1 MGMNPH
7 LFASPRMAAQMT
19 RSIAGQLADLDPANA
34 ATYWANAE
42 NYARTL
48 DALADEFGALGGKLK
63 NSRII
68 TQHGVFDYLA
78 RDMGLDVV
86 AVIQADDTQAPSAS
100 DMMKLI
106 KAIRSQHVGAIFTEP
121 QYPDKVAP
129 PLSRKPGSPRQSWT
143 PSPRG
148 RPSHR
153 WTITKKPCAPT
164 CTRWRAPLEPTN
176 AVVFRDVSV
185 RRSGLAI
192 LEHVNATVPQ
202 GSCTVIVGPNGA
214 GKTTLILALIGEMRH
229 DGDIDVM
236 TGRSGK
242 PLRLGYVPQ
251 RISIDRGMPLT
262 VVEFLVMGIQKRP
275 LWLGIRPSL
284 KAHSLELLSMVKAE
298 HLASRRLG
306 DLSGGEMQRV
316 LLALALQQEL
326 EPLVLDEPSAGVDFS
341 REHLFCELLD
351 ELRAAMGFTQLMV
364 SHDLGMVF
372 HHATHVICLKRHVFA
387 EGSRTTSADARKPHG
402 PVRYAHGPHQSPCPH
417 RGPAKGFFLR
427 SRAYRLVSCSLRV
440 PPSDRVHAAGTRR
453 PDPARADGGDHGR
466 AGRQL
471 PHGLLFRR
479 HQPFSLRG
487 RGARPDLFH
496 QPACRHAG
504 FRHPRRAR
512 HHGRT
517 AEQCPLLG
525 YDLSA
530 YPSAVMAF
538 TSLVSRDN
546 AVARDLQQF
555 LYGDILT
562 ITETDIRWLIGLFFA
577 LAAFQIWGYNR
588 LLYIG
593 LNSVVAKAHRI
604 NVFFWQYLFAGLL
617 ALVVMFSVW
626 AVGVLLV
633 TALLIV
639 PAATARNLARTAGGM
654 FWWSLLVSVTS
665 AVAGLVLS
673 AQEWAG
679 TATGATVV
687 LVSCGWFLLSAVLAA
702 IRGEGR
708 RQ

>member
-1 MGMNPH
+1 M
-7 LFASPRMAAQMT
+7 
-19 RSIAGQLADLDPANA
+19 
-34 ATYWANAE
+34 
-42 NYARTL
+42 
-48 DALADEFGALGGKLK
+48 
-63 NSRII
+63 
-68 TQHGVFDYLA
+68 
-78 RDMGLDVV
+78 
-86 AVIQADDTQAPSAS
+86 
-100 DMMKLI
+100 
-106 KAIRSQHVGAIFTEP
+106 
-121 QYPDKVAP
+121 
-129 PLSRKPGSPRQSWT
+129 
-143 PSPRG
+143 
-148 RPSHR
+148 
-153 WTITKKPCAPT
+153 
-164 CTRWRAPLEPTN
+164 EPTN

-316 LLALALQQEL
+316 LLALALQQEPEL
-326 EPLVLDEPSAGVDFS
+326 LVLDEPSAGVDFQG
-341 REHLFCELLD
+341 EHLFCELLD
-351 ELRAAMGFTQLMV
+351 ELRAAKGFTQLMV

-387 EGSRTTSADARKPHG
+387 EGTPDEVLTQENLMALFGMHMASSIPMPPPRTSQRTTMLDLEP
-402 PVRYAHGPHQSPCPH
+402 
-417 RGPAKGFFLR
+417 L
-427 SRAYRLVSCSLRV
+427 YRLVS
-440 PPSDRVHAAGTRR
+440 
-453 PDPARADGGDHGR
+453 
-466 AGRQL
+466 
-471 PHGLLFRR
+471 LF
-479 HQPFSLRG
+479 PFECL
-487 RGARPDLFH
+487 
-496 QPACRHAG
+496 QAG
-504 FRHPRRAR
+504 FMQQALV
-512 HHGRT
+512 
-517 AEQCPLLG
+517 ALILLAPMAATMG
-525 YDLSA
+525 VQVVSFRMAFFSDAISHSAFAGVALGLIFSINPHVAMPVFGILVGLGIMAVQRNSALSSDTIIGVFF
-530 YPSAVMAF
+530 SAVMAF
-538 TSLVSRDN
+538 GLAVVSRDN

-654 FWWSLLVSVTS
+654 FWWSILVSVTS

>member
-1 MGMNPH
+1 M
-7 LFASPRMAAQMT
+7 
-19 RSIAGQLADLDPANA
+19 
-34 ATYWANAE
+34 
-42 NYARTL
+42 
-48 DALADEFGALGGKLK
+48 
-63 NSRII
+63 
-68 TQHGVFDYLA
+68 
-78 RDMGLDVV
+78 
-86 AVIQADDTQAPSAS
+86 
-100 DMMKLI
+100 
-106 KAIRSQHVGAIFTEP
+106 
-121 QYPDKVAP
+121 
-129 PLSRKPGSPRQSWT
+129 
-143 PSPRG
+143 
-148 RPSHR
+148 
-153 WTITKKPCAPT
+153 
-164 CTRWRAPLEPTN
+164 
-176 AVVFRDVSV
+176 
-185 RRSGLAI
+185 
-192 LEHVNATVPQ
+192 
-202 GSCTVIVGPNGA
+202 GPNGA

-316 LLALALQQEL
+316 LLALALQQEPEL
-326 EPLVLDEPSAGVDFS
+326 LVLDEPSAGVDFQG
-341 REHLFCELLD
+341 EHLFCELLD
-351 ELRAAMGFTQLMV
+351 ELRAAKGFTQLMV

-387 EGSRTTSADARKPHG
+387 EGTPDEVLTQENLMALFGMHMASSIPMPPPRTSQRTTMLDLEPLYH
-402 PVRYAHGPHQSPCPH
+402 
-417 RGPAKGFFLR
+417 
-427 SRAYRLVSCSLRV
+427 LVSL
-440 PPSDRVHAAGTRR
+440 
-453 PDPARADGGDHGR
+453 
-466 AGRQL
+466 L
-471 PHGLLFRR
+471 PFECL
-479 HQPFSLRG
+479 Q
-487 RGARPDLFH
+487 
-496 QPACRHAG
+496 AG
-504 FRHPRRAR
+504 FMQQALV
-512 HHGRT
+512 
-517 AEQCPLLG
+517 ALILLAPMAATMG
-525 YDLSA
+525 VQVVSFRMAFFSDAISHSAFAGVALGLIFSINPHVAMPVFGILVGLGIMAVQRNSALSSDTIIGVFF
-530 YPSAVMAF
+530 SAVMAF
-538 TSLVSRDN
+538 GLAVVSRDN

-654 FWWSLLVSVTS
+654 FWWSILVSVTS